1 MHAGLLLDPT
11 APVADP
17 VTDADLMITMLDG
30 GLGAVAGP
38 SGTEV
43 QPRADVFCWCDCIVC
58 VAPTVARSTTAD
70 DLA

>member
-17 VTDADLMITMLDG
+17 AADADLMITMLDG
-30 GLGAVAGP
+30 GLGAVAGT
-38 SGTEV
+38 SGAGV

-58 VAPTVARSTTAD
+58 VAPQVDGLTTAD
-70 DLA
+70 DLV